1 MRNSLY
7 ATDAIRLHTEI
18 RCELL
23 SFVFFFFFFFFFLTR
38 VVSFHSFFFFF
49 FRFSSLL
56 ACAAPRWSES
66 ISRCFRRL
74 ELLLHK
80 ATTLRAAIRCM
91 LSLHQAAV
99 KLHDATTQIHYNS
112 LVHNFTTTVSSI
124 LHYAE
129 HWPAPALKSFLAFT
143 AFCSTPGIG
152 PQWHPLPFSF
162 SFLLLL
168 SPSLPKKQS
177 RRFFTH
183 QFLLVRIT
191 FHLLLLL
198 LLLHLLLLLLLLL
211 LLVSKYPK
219 KMQEQ
224 VSSWFKRYSV
234 HNLET
239 MQMPAFQHL
248 RNSLEDWC
256 HPAILAVRLRYTNC

>member
-1 MRNSLY
+1 MGVRQPSR
-7 ATDAIRLHTEI
+7 A
-18 RCELL
+18 
-23 SFVFFFFFFFFFLTR
+23 FVG
-38 VVSFHSFFFFF
+38 FFF

-143 AFCSTPGIG
+143 AFAQPQALAHSGIRF
-152 PQWHPLPFSF
+152 LFLFLFSF
-162 SFLLLL
+162 YFLRHCLKNSRDGFLPTSFYWCELL
-168 SPSLPKKQS
+168 SCFFFFFSLFCTRSYP
-177 RRFFTH
+177 
-183 QFLLVRIT
+183 
-191 FHLLLLL
+191 
-198 LLLHLLLLLLLLL
+198 LH
-211 LLVSKYPK
+211 
-219 KMQEQ
+219 
-224 VSSWFKRYSV
+224 R
-234 HNLET
+234 
-239 MQMPAFQHL
+239 MP
-248 RNSLEDWC
+248 C
-256 HPAILAVRLRYTNC
+256 C

>member
-1 MRNSLY
+1 MGVRQPSR
-7 ATDAIRLHTEI
+7 A
-18 RCELL
+18 
-23 SFVFFFFFFFFFLTR
+23 FVRFF
-38 VVSFHSFFFFF
+38 FFFFF

-112 LVHNFTTTVSSI
+112 LVHNFFTTVSSI

-129 HWPAPALKSFLAFT
+129 YWPAPALKSFLAFT
-143 AFCSTPGIG
+143 AFAQPQTLAHSGIRF
-152 PQWHPLPFSF
+152 LFSF

-191 FHLLLLL
+191 F
-198 LLLHLLLLLLLLL
+198 LH
-211 LLVSKYPK
+211 P
-219 KMQEQ
+219 
-224 VSSWFKRYSV
+224 
-234 HNLET
+234 
-239 MQMPAFQHL
+239 
-248 RNSLEDWC
+248 
-256 HPAILAVRLRYTNC
+256 